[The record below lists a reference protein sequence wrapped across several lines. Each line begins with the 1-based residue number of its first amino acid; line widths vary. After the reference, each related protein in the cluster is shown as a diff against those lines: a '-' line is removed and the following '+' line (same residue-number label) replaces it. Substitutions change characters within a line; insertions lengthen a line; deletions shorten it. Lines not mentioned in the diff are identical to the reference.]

1 MKPVPPVLFPSVPLP
16 ALGGGQRDLARVER
30 RTLVAVGH
38 GDCPT
43 TRLLLRYAERLHRER
58 RGEGEVAVV
67 LQDTPDDARAVVE
80 ELGITA
86 PVLLD
91 GEPWPLGRALGLETV
106 PVTLLVAPGGRIE
119 RTWSAF
125 RRADLEEAAAL
136 LDVPLPFFAPDDPAP
151 ALRPG

>member
-1 MKPVPPVLFPSVPLP
+1 MPPAVFPSLTLP
-16 ALGGGQRDLARVER
+16 ALAGGRRDLTRAQKP
-30 RTLVAVGH
+30 TLVAVGH

-43 TRLLLRYAERLHRER
+43 SRLLFRYAERLHRER
-58 RGEGEVAVV
+58 RGETEVAVV
-67 LQDTPDDARAVVE
+67 LQDTPEDARAVVAA
-80 ELGITA
+80 LGITA

-91 GEPWPLGRALGLETV
+91 GEPWPLGRALALRTV
-106 PVTLLVAPGGRIE
+106 PLTLLVAPGGRIE

-136 LDVPLPFFAPDDPAP
+136 LGVPLPFFPPDDPAP